1 MEGMDDM
8 LNGFRKWV
16 KENPMDGLSVA
27 QCGVHLL
34 LQIDESPT
42 GLSKYFKK
50 MLMEPSTEEA
60 DERQRSLLPLPLKK
74 DVKEMVKNFLEK
86 KEYRRLAGTWKD
98 KRASGSSKVQR
109 EMRKQ
114 GLMAWHC
121 AVTLGLNFLWS
132 SCRSDGRVC
141 NKNPSKAQELCQE
154 RIWQAVRHFVDDLS
168 EVKEKLVKA
177 PSRDQWV
184 DKLDGVKISYQG
196 EVVEKAMPLTLDQV
210 ISGLP
215 PAGFGGKVALA
226 DLCEGETRRLLM
238 NPEET
243 LLRGDDL
250 PELIPNPKLLA
261 SEEEWNLIAKELYD
275 RGLVRPV
282 ARCAAVGDQK
292 ILNGAFGVAKP
303 GKLSP
308 KGATVLRLIMDFRAV
323 NSVMRVIEGDVRT
336 LVGAPSLQ
344 HVVLPEGYVLRVSA
358 EDLVSAFY
366 LFTLPEAWSHLM
378 CFERTVKWRM
388 LGVERDGETY
398 VGASVLPMGWSS
410 AVGLMQHAHRKLALR
425 SPFQGGAGLLG
436 DLEIRKDAIFPELE
450 PEGNAAWS
458 LYLDDTAVLE
468 ILSEKVAKELEGKS
482 SKEQDQLR
490 RAYTHWGIPFSAEKA
505 LVRAKQAE
513 KLGAVIKGDV
523 GQLRVATRRSV
534 ESVAMAA
541 WLFEK
546 EFVPKKAMQVYAG
559 KEVHTLQFRRP
570 LFCIFDWLWKG
581 IGAPENFVRM
591 NARVIE
597 EMLLVGC
604 MQAMKFTDLR
614 AKLNGV
620 VTASDACETGG
631 GACYANQLSMQG
643 ITDVVAVEAGLS
655 EVENLPA
662 TLDKAEKVVV
672 IDFFAGIGGL
682 SRALELARIRV
693 HHLVVVENDVN
704 CRRLHR
710 RRWPGCE
717 LIENIKK
724 VTKARLEKEIRKV
737 EGVTGVIA
745 GGGSPCQGL
754 SRLSA
759 FREHLNDPRSALFF
773 DLAVCLRWVQEIA
786 VEMGIWA
793 LRFCENVVGDEE
805 DVAKMSEE
813 LDMEAVEVCASD
825 ISRVRRPRLYWSG
838 CGLDDHGSF
847 RREAGERAEV
857 VRLLGDKEPLEAIP
871 DPGWGWPGGELDD
884 NLKLPTFTRAIPR
897 SRPPPAPAG
906 LGSCSEETVQKWKS
920 DKMKF
925 PPYTYQPQFL
935 FRHRETGDTRVASA
949 GEREVMMGFKR
960 GYTLALFK
968 KKPTSEREAE
978 EQEVARQAAL
988 GNSFHCIVVAVLM
1001 DLWLWTRKVRTE
1013 PVGTQAILAHWHG
1026 ELQEQLTVD
1035 YDGSSLDGSTTL
1047 KVNTWL

>member
-1 MEGMDDM
+1 MEAVSTQSRETSQVGNDGTEPLLGGQSGGFPRSGVARPSSPSLRQSNHADSGRRKRSRSPQSARGYHAGHVHRPVAFGQFGGPGGHVDATSQGPRERSSRPELAECSTPRTNKPPERLADVQRRKRSSSPHRDQDAEAAKLVDEDERQQIGNRRREASGEVARDATSRREEPQQSRVRQERVESEVQRSGEDNPPKRRRRRRRTSRREKESTKEKAVVEEEEGEERSRSEEKRISKPSSPGRKKAKPDTSPVRQDSPASSVMMEGMDDM

-184 DKLDGVKISYQG
+184 GKLDGVKISYQG

-250 PELIPNPKLLA
+250 PEVIPKPKVLA
-261 SEEEWNLIAKELYD
+261 SEEESNLIAKELYD

-366 LFTLPEAWSHLM
+366 LFSLPEAWSHLM

-425 SPFQGGAGLLG
+425 SPLSRWSRIAGRSRDPQGCNLPGAG
-436 DLEIRKDAIFPELE
+436 A
-450 PEGNAAWS
+450 
-458 LYLDDTAVLE
+458 
-468 ILSEKVAKELEGKS
+468 
-482 SKEQDQLR
+482 
-490 RAYTHWGIPFSAEKA
+490 
-505 LVRAKQAE
+505 
-513 KLGAVIKGDV
+513 
-523 GQLRVATRRSV
+523 
-534 ESVAMAA
+534 
-541 WLFEK
+541 
-546 EFVPKKAMQVYAG
+546 
-559 KEVHTLQFRRP
+559 
-570 LFCIFDWLWKG
+570 
-581 IGAPENFVRM
+581 
-591 NARVIE
+591 
-597 EMLLVGC
+597 
-604 MQAMKFTDLR
+604 
-614 AKLNGV
+614 
-620 VTASDACETGG
+620 
-631 GACYANQLSMQG
+631 
-643 ITDVVAVEAGLS
+643 
-655 EVENLPA
+655 
-662 TLDKAEKVVV
+662 
-672 IDFFAGIGGL
+672 
-682 SRALELARIRV
+682 
-693 HHLVVVENDVN
+693 
-704 CRRLHR
+704 
-710 RRWPGCE
+710 
-717 LIENIKK
+717 
-724 VTKARLEKEIRKV
+724 
-737 EGVTGVIA
+737 
-745 GGGSPCQGL
+745 
-754 SRLSA
+754 
-759 FREHLNDPRSALFF
+759 
-773 DLAVCLRWVQEIA
+773 
-786 VEMGIWA
+786 
-793 LRFCENVVGDEE
+793 
-805 DVAKMSEE
+805 
-813 LDMEAVEVCASD
+813 
-825 ISRVRRPRLYWSG
+825 
-838 CGLDDHGSF
+838 
-847 RREAGERAEV
+847 
-857 VRLLGDKEPLEAIP
+857 
-871 DPGWGWPGGELDD
+871 
-884 NLKLPTFTRAIPR
+884 
-897 SRPPPAPAG
+897 
-906 LGSCSEETVQKWKS
+906 
-920 DKMKF
+920 
-925 PPYTYQPQFL
+925 
-935 FRHRETGDTRVASA
+935 
-949 GEREVMMGFKR
+949 
-960 GYTLALFK
+960 
-968 KKPTSEREAE
+968 
-978 EQEVARQAAL
+978 
-988 GNSFHCIVVAVLM
+988 
-1001 DLWLWTRKVRTE
+1001 
-1013 PVGTQAILAHWHG
+1013 
-1026 ELQEQLTVD
+1026 
-1035 YDGSSLDGSTTL
+1035 
-1047 KVNTWL
+1047 